1 MRLSRAELM
10 LSDCWECGQAYV
22 ALSRVT
28 SLAGLWLRG
37 PPLPENCIKANSKVK
52 TFYSQPDA
60 WKSRTGP
67 G

>member
-1 MRLSRAELM
+1 MTLSRAELM

-37 PPLPENCIKANSKVK
+37 PPIPETAIKANGKV
-52 TFYSQPDA
+52 TAFYLEITAS
-60 WKSRTGP
+60 
-67 G
+67 